1 MATTF
6 ENVPKH
12 DPLTADIT
20 PAGPSMDD
28 WDRYIPPRPP
38 IVPHIR
44 IGTRWI
50 NILWAVLPI
59 GLGLI
64 ILIAVAQELRQIPAV
79 EAFLQRYPGIAQ
91 AQPPVESGFP
101 GWLRWQH
108 FLNMFFMYL
117 IMRAGL
123 QILADHPR
131 LYWNR
136 DRTRGT
142 EWLRFSP
149 SGTGVPLREELLKAG
164 KLETEAI
171 DKIAE
176 ACFYLSSDLNAPH
189 RDPSRV
195 ARGGAGSE
203 RPRHTPDRGIGK

>member
-1 MATTF
+1 VALTTAA
-6 ENVPKH
+6 ESVPKH
-12 DPLTADIT
+12 DPLAADLT
-20 PAGPSMDD
+20 LAG
-28 WDRYIPPRPP
+28 
-38 IVPHIR
+38 
-44 IGTRWI
+44 
-50 NILWAVLPI
+50 A
-59 GLGLI
+59 
-64 ILIAVAQELRQIPAV
+64 
-79 EAFLQRYPGIAQ
+79 GI
-91 AQPPVESGFP
+91 
-101 GWLRWQH
+101 
-108 FLNMFFMYL
+108 
-117 IMRAGL
+117 